1 MKFVSE
7 NIAKDIH
14 TAVRRATASLK
25 AQIQSSQQASF
36 SNSNGYG
43 NSGSGVGMDSNELRK
58 ILLSK
63 VEKSELEVVIGM
75 KSNKADTDLAMK
87 SLDIIH
93 KQITHLVVLVI
104 EMIKLSMT

>member
-1 MKFVSE
+1 
-7 NIAKDIH
+7 
-14 TAVRRATASLK
+14 
-25 AQIQSSQQASF
+25 
-36 SNSNGYG
+36 
-43 NSGSGVGMDSNELRK
+43 MDSNELRK

-87 SLDIIH
+87 GLDIIH